1 MTVFVALLPAVNV
14 GGTGKLPMTELKA
27 ICEAV
32 GFKQVETYIASGN
45 VVFESSASESAV
57 MATLEDRLRA
67 YAGKPVGMLVCT
79 RTEIS
84 DVLAN
89 NSFPEGPGN
98 RTVAIFLDE
107 PPRVE
112 ALDRLVGQT
121 DEKGQLGD
129 REIYI

>member
-1 MTVFVALLPAVNV
+1 MPI
-14 GGTGKLPMTELKA
+14 TELKA
-27 ICEAV
+27 ICEAA
-32 GFKQVETYIASGN
+32 GFKQVVTYIASGN
-45 VVFESSASESAV
+45 VVFENSASEGAV

-67 YAGKPVGMLVCT
+67 FAGKPVGVLVRIRAET
-79 RTEIS
+79 S

-89 NSFPEGPGN
+89 NPFPEAPGN
-98 RTVAIFLDE
+98 RTLAIFLDE
-107 PPRVE
+107 PPPVD